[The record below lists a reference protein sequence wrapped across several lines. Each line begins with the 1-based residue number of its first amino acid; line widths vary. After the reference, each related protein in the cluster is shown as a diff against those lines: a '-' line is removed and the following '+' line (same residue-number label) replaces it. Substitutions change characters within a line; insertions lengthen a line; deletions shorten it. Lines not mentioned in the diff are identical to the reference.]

1 MFDEKSIH
9 EWVETMIFQC
19 VAYLLENVP
28 IHPIYPPAQF
38 VEANKHQLLLPQQS
52 EPVGPVATAGCKV
65 IISHLAESR
74 RFTGNEI
81 YENAW

>member
-9 EWVETMIFQC
+9 LWGRNNDFPVRCFFTGEC
-19 VAYLLENVP
+19 SNSSHLHNLLKP
-28 IHPIYPPAQF
+28 F
-38 VEANKHQLLLPQQS
+38 EANKHQLLLPQQS
-52 EPVGPVATAGCKV
+52 EPVGPVGTAGCKV

-81 YENAW
+81 